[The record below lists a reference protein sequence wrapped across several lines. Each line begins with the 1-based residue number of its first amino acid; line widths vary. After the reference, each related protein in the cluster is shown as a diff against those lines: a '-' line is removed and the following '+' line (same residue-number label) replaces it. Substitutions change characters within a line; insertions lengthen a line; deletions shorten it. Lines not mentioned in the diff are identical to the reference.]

1 MRNAQRHSL
10 DSFFRRGRACVN
22 APAILVQALEKN
34 YGPVP
39 ALRGIDLEVAEGE
52 AIAILGPNGAGKSTL
67 LNLLSGLTRP
77 DKGVLNVGVGEPCKD
92 RRHARARIGLVGHET
107 FLYPTLTARENLIF
121 AGELYGVPDPK
132 QRADELLAEQD
143 LTHAAHRL
151 VKGFSRGMAQRV
163 AIARGLVHNPPI
175 LLLDEP
181 FTGLDHSSTES
192 LCARLCAIRD
202 GGKTIVLVSH
212 DLALAARIADQAVI
226 LKRGKVVHRCSGGQ
240 LTQSRLEQQ
249 YRNAVKPRA

>member
-1 MRNAQRHSL
+1 VRIGFACYGH
-10 DSFFRRGRACVN
+10 ACVN
-22 APAILVQALEKN
+22 PPAILVQALEKN

-39 ALRGIDLEVAEGE
+39 ALRGIDLEVAAGE
-52 AIAILGPNGAGKSTL
+52 AIAVLGPNGAGKSTL

-77 DKGVLNVGVGEPCKD
+77 NKGTLEIGAGEPCKD

-121 AGELYGVPDPK
+121 AAKLYGVANPK

-143 LTHAAHRL
+143 LSHAAHRA

-163 AIARGLVHNPPI
+163 AIARGLIHNPPI

-181 FTGLDHSSTES
+181 FTGLDHSSTEM
-192 LCARLCAIRD
+192 LCAKLCAIRD
-202 GGKTIVLVSH
+202 AGKTIVLVSH
-212 DLALAARIADQAVI
+212 DLALAAKIADQAV
-226 LKRGKVVHRCSGGQ
+226 LLVRGKIVHRCSGDQ
-240 LTQSRLEQQ
+240 LTQSYLEQQ
-249 YRNAVKPRA
+249 YRNAVVPRP